1 MEILAE
7 VSDAVQIATLFAGVL
22 TTIFGGW
29 MAYMMAKLKANSE
42 TAKVNSEIAAGKVEQ
57 VRIATEGAAVKVEQ
71 VRKAAAI
78 AAAAVEEVKT
88 TLETSKQETDDKL
101 EVIAHTGDM
110 THRLVNSAMG
120 VQLKLS
126 AETSRFKANTTKN
139 PVDIAAAELAEKTLL
154 EHQQKQH
161 EADKLPKD
169 KQ

>member
-1 MEILAE
+1 METLAE

-42 TAKVNSEIAAGKVEQ
+42 TAKENSAIAAGKVEQ

-71 VRKAAAI
+71 VRKEAAV

-88 TLETSKQETDDKL
+88 TLETTKRDTDVKL
-101 EVIAHTGDM
+101 EGIARTGDI
-110 THRLVNSAMG
+110 THTLVNSGLG

-139 PVDIAAAELAEKTLL
+139 PVDIAAADLAEKTLAD
-154 EHQQKQH
+154 HQQKQRD
-161 EADKLPKD
+161 ADLLPNNKP
-169 KQ
+169 